1 MDFRKSNLQNK
12 SRPTFHDAA
21 YIIYVSLG
29 LIAWYVSFFQW
40 ESYPLDPDSAS
51 SAVQVVGMMMLLWFG
66 LPLLILLPA
75 ALVVSLAF
83 SEDRQLL
90 VMLLFTLAL
99 LLWVGGSTIQ
109 WVTNPWPMTA
119 YGAMSLVFAFYWFFW
134 SRWA

>member
-1 MDFRKSNLQNK
+1 MEFRKSSPQDK

-51 SAVQVVGMMMLLWFG
+51 GAVQVVGMMMLLWFG

-75 ALVVSLAF
+75 ALGAVSHAGLPLISAGSF
-83 SEDRQLL
+83 QARRDR
-90 VMLLFTLAL
+90 
-99 LLWVGGSTIQ
+99 
-109 WVTNPWPMTA
+109 
-119 YGAMSLVFAFYWFFW
+119 
-134 SRWA
+134 